1 MLGVP
6 KDPDSSPEKSPHAA
20 EGAAPAPVA
29 EGRLGLL
36 SAGSALFAAIL
47 SSACCWLPLA
57 LIGAG
62 SSAIGVAT
70 FFEAYRVHFLVGA
83 TALLG
88 VGFYT
93 LYFRKPVCSP
103 GDACAVPN
111 PKLQKFNRA
120 MLWVA
125 TVFILLFAAFPEY
138 VTLLI
143 QDPEPEFVASAEA
156 AALAKAQTIEHSYSI
171 EGMTCEG
178 CTVHAKKALSELPGV
193 QDVNVSYPM
202 KKAEVSMTQE
212 VPLNKLALALG
223 EFGYRI
229 TAVDGVAV
237 AP

>member
-6 KDPDSSPEKSPHAA
+6 KDPDSSPESPNIA
-20 EGAAPAPVA
+20 EGVTPAPVA
-29 EGRLGLL
+29 EERLGLL

-47 SSACCWLPLA
+47 SSACCWLPLVM
-57 LIGAG
+57 IGAG

-93 LYFRKPVCSP
+93 IYFRKPGCSP

-111 PKLQKFNRA
+111 PKLQKLNRA

-125 TVFILLFAAFPEY
+125 TVFILLFATFPEY

-143 QDPEPEFVASAEA
+143 QDPEPEFVTSAEPA
-156 AALAKAQTIEHSYSI
+156 APAKAQTIEHSYSI

-178 CTVHAKKALSELPGV
+178 CTVHAKKALSALPGV
-193 QDVNVSYPM
+193 QHVKVSYST
-202 KKAEVSMTQE
+202 KEAQVSMTQE
-212 VPLNKLALALG
+212 VPLNKLSLALG